1 MEIVDKNELGD
12 IRCLKN
18 EYEWL
23 LDLSDEE
30 LSQKVIDTNDVQNA
44 LIELLRFVDDVLNL
58 PVLETDV
65 DGNYYDPRLE
75 TTDKWIDMNWGGL
88 CSIEKK

>member
-1 MEIVDKNELGD
+1 MEIVDRNELGD
-12 IRCLKN
+12 IRYLKN

-44 LIELLRFVDDVLNL
+44 LNELLRFVDDVLNL
-58 PVLETDV
+58 PALETDV
-65 DGNYYDPRLE
+65 DGNYFDPRLE
-75 TTDKWIDMNWGGL
+75 TTDKWIDMN
-88 CSIEKK
+88 

>member
-1 MEIVDKNELGD
+1 MEIIDRNELGD
-12 IRCLKN
+12 IQYLKN

-44 LIELLRFVDDVLNL
+44 LFELLKFVDDVLNL
-58 PVLETDV
+58 PALETNI
-65 DGNYYDPRLE
+65 DGNYFVLRLE
-75 TTDKWIDMNWGGL
+75 TTDKWIDMN
-88 CSIEKK
+88 